1 MSTTAFDTLSASR
14 RLREAG
20 MDERTAEAVVALV
33 QQTAQRPDISALATK
48 DDVRDMVTR
57 ADLREMATKADIS
70 EMATKAD
77 LRDMATKADLREMAS
92 KADVSEMASKSDLRD
107 MATKAEL
114 LVTKL
119 ELKSEIASLEAR
131 LSEKLRLQG
140 WALLGGVAV
149 LMTIS
154 TALIKLV
161 PGA

>member
-1 MSTTAFDTLSASR
+1 MAFDTLSASR

-20 MDERTAEAVVALV
+20 MDERAAEAVVALV
-33 QQTAQRPDISALATK
+33 QQTARMPDISALATR
-48 DDVRDMVTR
+48 DDVRD
-57 ADLREMATKADIS
+57 MATKADIS
-70 EMATKAD
+70 EMA
-77 LRDMATKADLREMAS
+77 
-92 KADVSEMASKSDLRD
+92 SKSDLRE

-140 WALLGGVAV
+140 WALMGGVAL